1 MTARLAAGS
10 EKLASA
16 RMGISFSHKYPTPDP
31 APPPP
36 SITHGQFS
44 FGLPRSR
51 ILSQACTTYTI
62 GQNAVASSTSRCYCT
77 LPFRAQMSEKSPGR
91 PRLLFV
97 RKPMS
102 SRQSNISMRRHSSD
116 VQSHCSRLPPSPTIR
131 ISRSH
136 TPYADKTYRYPPL
149 LLLPPLL
156 LGGGRPSIDECSS
169 ITSTIS
175 SPSTYYIKTHALANL
190 ILHRLS

>member
-16 RMGISFSHKYPTPDP
+16 RMGISFSHNYPTPDP

-36 SITHGQFS
+36 SITHGQFT

-51 ILSQACTTYTI
+51 IFSQACTTYAI

-116 VQSHCSRLPPSPTIR
+116 VQSHCSRLPPSPTIAYR
-131 ISRSH
+131 AH
-136 TPYADKTYRYPPL
+136 TRRTQRRLTDIRHYSFCLHFFSAAAARLLTNAPQSPPRYHRRPP
-149 LLLPPLL
+149 
-156 LGGGRPSIDECSS
+156 
-169 ITSTIS
+169 IT
-175 SPSTYYIKTHALANL
+175 
-190 ILHRLS
+190 